1 MAEKREH
8 SPSHSCS
15 ARFVYPVS
23 FVSLLICTTA
33 LVRVEIIH
41 QRVRTVEDFVA
52 SEVKQTPNTGL
63 AGDAVSFKQG
73 ERVKRVDEFDHKDTE
88 DGKDKTEGKIFT
100 NPPPPVHSVGISH
113 IFQFSKVQQ
122 HISETLNKCNF
133 TFNYLLVIGKT
144 FLYTRCHDGKCKSFS
159 GFSVQASACESI
171 RVLRLLFQ
179 REPEIRLLM
188 QAMERRPAIFKTEN
202 GESEK
207 EERGTGN
214 GERGTGNGEWGIFK
228 MGNL

>member
-33 LVRVEIIH
+33 LVRVEIIN

-100 NPPPPVHSVGISH
+100 NPPPPSTQSASLTFFNFLKYTN
-113 IFQFSKVQQ
+113 IFQK
-122 HISETLNKCNF
+122 HLNKCNF
-133 TFNYLLVIGKT
+133 TFNDLLVIGKT
-144 FLYTRCHDGKCKSFS
+144 FLYTRLSW
-159 GFSVQASACESI
+159 
-171 RVLRLLFQ
+171 RT
-179 REPEIRLLM
+179 M
-188 QAMERRPAIFKTEN
+188 
-202 GESEK
+202 
-207 EERGTGN
+207 
-214 GERGTGNGEWGIFK
+214 
-228 MGNL
+228 